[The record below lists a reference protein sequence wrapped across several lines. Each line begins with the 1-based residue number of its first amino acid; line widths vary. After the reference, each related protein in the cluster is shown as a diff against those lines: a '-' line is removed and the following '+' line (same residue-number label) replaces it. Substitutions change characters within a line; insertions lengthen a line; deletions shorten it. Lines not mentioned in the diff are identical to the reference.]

1 MQHNLI
7 EAIRSKQWYR
17 HGIYRDTFV
26 FAVEVAL
33 GLSKTFFAKEDIP
46 EGVEHYAQLNSEVFV
61 VEEEFKEME
70 KLYYDH
76 IANDPHYIHW
86 YLETYRA
93 DLANC
98 LKECA
103 RFATFNYSKLPK
115 KELAVLYGEFV
126 LSIRE
131 LHHWLWSMEFF
142 NSAFDWYVRD
152 VLKTNYTDWS
162 QSEIDA
168 FLKDI
173 SYINV
178 LLPFQEEE
186 KAIISNDNINT
197 VSPLYQKYAWMN
209 MHLLDGEPY
218 TLDQYKQ
225 HAREIFAKRKE
236 IAKRLKENEQLAALA
251 VKKTALCPEKIQ
263 KLLRFV
269 QELIYLKTYRIDVYT
284 LAAYKSLELRREIT
298 KRLHLTLCELNQLEL
313 AEVVKLLQGKNIAK
327 GLTQRDKYAVVK
339 IDDELTITFDCSEIS
354 EIRAALE
361 KPVASGHVKGNTA
374 HGGKVRGKARVILTD
389 REIHKVQQGE
399 ILVCNLT
406 NPDYNPVFDK
416 IAGLI
421 TDEGGILCHS
431 AIMAREFKIP
441 CIIGTKNATYAIKDG
456 DEIELDADAGIA
468 RILDPKK

>member
-33 GLSKTFFAKEDIP
+33 GLDREFFAKEKLP
-46 EGVEHYAQLNSEVFV
+46 RGLGHYSQLNSEVFV
-61 VEEEFKEME
+61 VEEEFKRME
-70 KLYYDH
+70 ALYKEK
-76 IANDPHYIHW
+76 IVSDPSYLKW
-86 YLETYRA
+86 YLDTYQT
-93 DLANC
+93 DLAHC

-103 RFATFNYSKLPK
+103 RFENICYDKLVN
-115 KELAVLYGEFV
+115 KELAALYQKFM

-142 NSAFDWYVRD
+142 NAAFDAYVRER
-152 VLKTNYTDWS
+152 LKNVYPQMD
-162 QSEIDA
+162 I
-168 FLKDI
+168 FLKEI
-173 SYINV
+173 SYIDK

-186 KAIISNDNINT
+186 RELVVNSSEKKLRR
-197 VSPLYQKYAWMN
+197 LYQKYAWMN
-209 MHLLDGEPY
+209 MHLLDGEPRAFSE
-218 TLDQYKQ
+218 YKERAQ
-225 HAREIFAKRKE
+225 KIFAERKQ
-236 IAKRLKENEQLAALA
+236 IALKSKENAKLA
-251 VKKTALCPEKIQ
+251 KIAAQ
-263 KLLRFV
+263 KISESPKEVRTLLRFV
-269 QELIYLKTYRIDVYT
+269 QQLIYLKTYRIDVYT
-284 LAAYKSLELRREIT
+284 LAAYKSIDLRRET
-298 KRLHLTLCELNQLEL
+298 AKRLHLTLPELNQLEL
-313 AEVVKLLQGKNIAK
+313 GEVVKLLQGKNIAK
-327 GLTQRDKYAVVK
+327 ELTQRDKYAVVK
-339 IDDELTITFDCSEIS
+339 INDGLTITFDCSEIS

-399 ILVCNLT
+399 ILVCNIT

-468 RILDPKK
+468 RILNEKS